1 MTPKSSVFSNMCWEA
16 EWVVLMELA
25 WAWKSGCLE
34 FLNLFP
40 LVSCVK
46 VVVRTGKNTGK
57 IFSTMPGMSLLINRG
72 FYSMDRQTLLLGK
85 GAELRGVA
93 RGARLLATLKVWAWW
108 RRQGREV
115 TQTQHKRHYHLCLCP
130 NIFLPLK
137 LCKPNLQWQFINN
150 LYPERVGFVGTH
162 TFKSQQTESPSL
174 RQL

>member
-1 MTPKSSVFSNMCWEA
+1 MTPKSLVFSNMCWEA

-93 RGARLLATLKVWAWW
+93 WGCKAVGYFKSMSLVKKAGK
-108 RRQGREV
+108 GGDKNP
-115 TQTQHKRHYHLCLCP
+115 TQTSLS
-130 NIFLPLK
+130 
-137 LCKPNLQWQFINN
+137 
-150 LYPERVGFVGTH
+150 FVFVPQYFPT
-162 TFKSQQTESPSL
+162 SQIM
-174 RQL
+174 